1 MGSSINRHSSVNQSR
16 PGSWIMPGTIQA
28 MDTESRKFMRG
39 IPCQA
44 CGQLLMDP
52 TYYQVEFHATAAP
65 GKRYFSTGRYGCS
78 PACAEQLA
86 AQQPTHEPI
95 PYPTE
100 GAPSD
105 PTLRQLG
112 WLYALRETPGYP
124 DATERSGK
132 WMAFV
137 KLDEVD
143 AFWERVRTAI
153 QAGKLGDMAKVGTT
167 PSANKAGGIEHRV
180 VCIYSYDSA
189 DEDDVWRIRASLRE
203 LGVSW
208 EIYYKLD
215 AATRAGIYSGK
226 GTKASLYRG

>member
-1 MGSSINRHSSVNQSR
+1 
-16 PGSWIMPGTIQA
+16 
-28 MDTESRKFMRG
+28 MDTESREFVRG

-44 CGQLLMDP
+44 CGQLLMGT

-65 GKRYFSTGRYGCS
+65 GKRYFSTGRYACS
-78 PACAEQLA
+78 LACAEQLA
-86 AQQPTHEPI
+86 VQMPTHQPM

-105 PTLRQLG
+105 PQLRRIG

-124 DATERSGK
+124 DTTERSGK
-132 WMAFV
+132 WMVFI

-143 AFWERVRTAI
+143 AFWERVRTAL
-153 QAGKLGDMAKVGTT
+153 QAGKLGDIAKVATT
-167 PSANKAGGIEHRV
+167 PNPNKPGGVEYRV

-189 DEDDVWRIRASLRE
+189 DENDVWRIRDSLRE

-226 GTKASLYRG
+226 GIKASLYQG